1 MHIARS
7 VAVLFLSG
15 ISLLLAQQESISLP
29 RSLSIDSITVAGS
42 GTRQALADVIVEFV
56 EEPLFIA
63 RIKTSGNLRTVSPDF
78 YNRRFAQFSA
88 DVTAINS
95 GIGAAA
101 TFGTTVKGQYYK
113 SFFGVSLSVPQQML
127 PLLQNLPYVKS
138 VHIDHEVTASLE
150 RSIPQIGV
158 DQVWQVFGTQGA
170 GIRVGIIDSGI
181 DYMHPAL
188 GGGFGP
194 GFKVA
199 GGYDF
204 VNNDNDPMDDA
215 GHGTHVAGIVS
226 ANSETL
232 KGVAPQATLY
242 AYKVLDAE
250 GRGSESVIIDA
261 IERAVDPD
269 NNGDPSDRLDIVNL
283 SLGSNEGSPTD
294 PSAIAVNN
302 AVRLGSVFVVA
313 AGNSGYRTPTS
324 GKENNY
330 FYNGSATIG
339 SPGTAEL
346 AITVGAADTLDKLAG
361 FSSKGPNRVTFGIKP
376 EVLAPGTKVN
386 STFLNSGVTRL
397 NGTSMA
403 SPMIAGV
410 AALLK
415 SLYPDWSPAQIK
427 SAIVNTA
434 KNIAISS
441 YHQGGGRVNAF
452 RAASVKTHSIPSVL
466 NFGMDD
472 PSVSI
477 WSKPDT
483 VIVHN
488 IHSTAQSYTS
498 SVNSTSAGITLQV
511 QPSSFSIPANDSAL
525 VVVTLSIQNAQVPV
539 EDDNILLFTGRV
551 QFSGSVDTIALPWGC
566 ARANRIVITT
576 SEPNAYFLGYTNAG
590 MFTSYDNSINW
601 TSPTRAEVY
610 APQKGTY
617 RFFSVFRRPAGKSG
631 IVIKEGI
638 SVLNNDAVIHFNAGD
653 AVHPLVFA
661 GVDHDGKPIRS
672 YRAPQRSIVT
682 GMPSFGDWMTTF
694 PGGSDTV
701 MISPVSVGFTFKPV
715 EFQMDLVG
723 TKSFHIV
730 QYPKFSGVSG
740 AKTFTNE
747 SSNFISQ
754 QFIMHVP
761 PGTPQALVVGN
772 FYDYRNHSGM
782 GAISQYGLELDT
794 VSVSGDSFSFTGYI
808 GRSSLLL
815 EDAAFS
821 FLTLYSDIPGLKIDY
836 ESRIFMTINDSI
848 IPTAREHV
856 TPAIL
861 RSPSGGTV
869 TLGGS
874 PVHLLM
880 LWYNNTFGANS
891 LHFQTI
897 FRGALREDRYGD
909 LNNGTYS
916 IYNKNGEKI
925 FTNPLNDFPRDPREL
940 TADWYTMVVETEN
953 HWVRNAKGK
962 LTYTSSFDLSK
973 GPGTNPPSIT
983 SFALVNEQGVQ
994 KEGFVKDEKG
1004 YLLFSSAIYNLMT
1017 NVLPIYDSTKVWWR
1031 IHGTTQWHPLPVEKI
1046 AEYIDNEGL
1055 IMRAD
1060 LSATTATDSV
1070 AIDLRVFAKESNG
1083 FTLDQILEPAYA
1095 VGNWN
1100 PVITNVVDNENPVQI
1115 PSEFSL
1121 SQNFPNPFNPV
1132 TTILYSVPR
1141 TTEVSLVVYDLLGRE
1156 IAMPVTGVHQ
1166 PGNYSVRFDGTGLS
1180 SGVYL
1185 YRMTAGEYIQTKKF
1199 VLLK

>member
-1 MHIARS
+1 MKNIVVLLCIFVSFSISQPKSITAPVSELRDSLIKSESDRS
-7 VAVLFLSG
+7 
-15 ISLLLAQQESISLP
+15 SLLSKI
-29 RSLSIDSITVAGS
+29 
-42 GTRQALADVIVEFV
+42 IVEFV
-56 EEPLFIA
+56 EEPSFVA
-63 RIKTSGNLRTVSPDF
+63 RIRPSGNLRTVSPDF
-78 YNRRFAQFSA
+78 YNNRFAQFSR
-88 DVTAINS
+88 DVIAIRA
-95 GIGAAA
+95 GIGAA
-101 TFGTTVKGQYYK
+101 TTSGTTVTGQYYK

-138 VHIDHEVTASLE
+138 VHIDHDVTASLE
-150 RSIPQIGV
+150 RSIPQIGA
-158 DQVWQVFGTQGA
+158 DRVWQELGVQGE

-204 VNNDNDPMDDA
+204 VNNDNDPIDDA

-232 KGVAPQATLY
+232 KGVAPLAILY

-250 GRGSESVIIDA
+250 GRGSESTIIEA

-269 NNGDPSDRLDIVNL
+269 DNGDPSDRLDIVNL

-330 FYNGSATIG
+330 FYNGSASIG

-386 STFLNSGVTRL
+386 STYLNSGVTRL

-415 SLYPDWSPAQIK
+415 NLHPDWTPAQIK

-472 PSVSI
+472 PSTGT
-477 WSKPDT
+477 WNKPDT
-483 VIVHN
+483 IIVHN
-488 IHSTAQSYTS
+488 KHTATQSYTS
-498 SVNSTSAGITLQV
+498 SFSGTSTGITLQV
-511 QPSSFSIPANDSAL
+511 QPSSFSIPAHDSAL
-525 VVVTLSIQNAQVPV
+525 VVVTLSIQNAQVPI
-539 EDDNILLFTGRV
+539 EDDNILLFSGRV
-551 QFSGSVDTIALPWGC
+551 QFSGSVDTIALPWAF

-576 SEPNAYFLGYTNAG
+576 SEPNAYFLGYTNLG
-590 MFTSYDNSINW
+590 MITSYDNTINW

-610 APQKGTY
+610 APTKGSY
-617 RFFSVFRRPAGKSG
+617 RFFSVFRNPSG
-631 IVIKEGI
+631 ISRIVIKEGV
-638 SVLNNDAVIHFNAGD
+638 SVVDNNVAVHLDAAD
-653 AVHPLVFA
+653 AVHPMVFK
-661 GVDHDGKPIRS
+661 GVDHEGTPLNS
-672 YRAPQRSIVT
+672 FRAPQRSIVT

-701 MISPVSVGFTFKPV
+701 MISSASVGFTFKPV
-715 EFQMDLVG
+715 EFQMDLVN

-730 QYPKFSGVSG
+730 QYPKFSGISG
-740 AKTFTNE
+740 PKTFTNE
-747 SSNFISQ
+747 SSNFVSQ
-754 QFIMHVP
+754 HFTMHVP

-772 FYDYRNHSGM
+772 FYDYRDHSGM
-782 GAISQYGLELDT
+782 GAISQYGLEFDT
-794 VSVSGDSFSFTGYI
+794 VSVSGDSFLFTGFI
-808 GRSSLLL
+808 GRSSLPL

-836 ESRIFMTINDSI
+836 ESRIFMTLNDSI

-861 RSPSGGTV
+861 KSPSGGTV
-869 TLGGS
+869 TLGDS

-880 LWYNNTFGANS
+880 LWYNNTFGPNS

-916 IYNKNGEKI
+916 IYDKNGTKV
-925 FTNPLNDFPRDPREL
+925 FTNPLNDFPRDPRDL
-940 TADWYTMVVETEN
+940 SADWYTMVVEMEN

-962 LTYTSSFDLSK
+962 LTYTSTFDLSK

-983 SFALVNEQGVQ
+983 SFALVDEQGRQ
-994 KEGFVKDEKG
+994 KEGFTKNEKG
-1004 YLLFSSAIYNLMT
+1004 YLLFSTAIYNLMT
-1017 NVLPIYDSTKVWWR
+1017 SALPIYDSTKVWWK
-1031 IHGTTQWHPLPVEKI
+1031 IHGTTLWNPLPIEKI
-1046 AEYIDNEGL
+1046 AEFIDNEGL

-1060 LSATTATDSV
+1060 LSATTVTDST

-1100 PVITNVVDNENPVQI
+1100 PVITRVGDDDNPAHL
-1115 PSEFSL
+1115 PSVFSL

-1132 TTILYSVPR
+1132 TTIRYAVPH
-1141 TTEVSLVVYDLLGRE
+1141 TADVSLIVYDLIGRE
-1156 IAMPVTGVHQ
+1156 VAVLTTGMHQ
-1166 PGNYSVRFDGTGLS
+1166 PGNYSVRFDGAGLS
-1180 SGVYL
+1180 SGVYF

-1199 VLLK
+1199 VMMK